1 MNKTSYKIKSLA
13 QKLPRQGMITPGI
26 YKFEDLGSETIEYQK
41 KLKNL
46 IEIETEVETIAES
59 TFDLKLKV
67 EDNKPLETQPTIKRN
82 RKTRRNIND
91 NSN

>member
-1 MNKTSYKIKSLA
+1 MVKTSYKIKSLA
-13 QKLPRQGMITPGI
+13 QRLPKQGTIAPGI
-26 YKFEDLGSETIEYQK
+26 YELEDLGQEVIDYQK

-46 IEIETEVETIAES
+46 IEIHTEVEDKVDS

-67 EDNKPLETQPTIKRN
+67 EDSEIKTPIKRN

-91 NSN
+91 DSN

>member
-1 MNKTSYKIKSLA
+1 MNKVSYKIKSLA
-13 QKLPRQGMITPGI
+13 QRLPKQGTIAPGI
-26 YKFEDLGSETIEYQK
+26 YELEDLGQEVIDYQK

-46 IEIETEVETIAES
+46 IEIHTEVEQIADS

-67 EDNKPLETQPTIKRN
+67 EDTNQTQTPIKRN

-91 NSN
+91 DSN

>member
-1 MNKTSYKIKSLA
+1 MIKTSYKIKSLA
-13 QKLPRQGMITPGI
+13 QRLPKQGTIAPGI
-26 YKFEDLGSETIEYQK
+26 YELEDLGQEVIDYQK

-46 IEIETEVETIAES
+46 IEIHTDEIVNS

-67 EDNKPLETQPTIKRN
+67 EDAEIQTPIKRN

-91 NSN
+91 DSN

>member
-1 MNKTSYKIKSLA
+1 VNKVSYKIKSLA
-13 QKLPRQGMITPGI
+13 QRLPKQGTIAPGI
-26 YKFEDLGSETIEYQK
+26 YELEDLGQEVIDYQK

-46 IEIETEVETIAES
+46 IEIHTEVEQIADS

-67 EDNKPLETQPTIKRN
+67 EDTNQTQTPIKRN

-91 NSN
+91 DSN

>member
-1 MNKTSYKIKSLA
+1 MGIHVNYKIKSLA
-13 QKLPRQGMITPGI
+13 QRLPKQGTIAPGI
-26 YKFEDLGSETIEYQK
+26 YEFEDLGQEVIDYQK

-46 IEIETEVETIAES
+46 IEIHTEVEDKVDS

-67 EDNKPLETQPTIKRN
+67 EDVETQTPIKRN

-91 NSN
+91 DSN

>member
-1 MNKTSYKIKSLA
+1 MNKVTNISYKIKSLA
-13 QKLPRQGMITPGI
+13 QKLPRQGTITPGV
-26 YKFEDLGSETIEYQK
+26 YEFEDLGTEVIEYQK
-41 KLKNL
+41 KIKNL
-46 IEIETEVETIAES
+46 IEIETEVEITAES

-67 EDNKPLETQPTIKRN
+67 EDEIQPQVIKRN

>member
-1 MNKTSYKIKSLA
+1 MLYKVKSLA
-13 QKLPRQGMITPGI
+13 QKLPKRGIIAPGT
-26 YKFEDLGSETIEYQK
+26 YEFEDLGQEVIDYQK

-46 IEIETEVETIAES
+46 IEIHTEVEEKADS

-67 EDNKPLETQPTIKRN
+67 EDAKQIQVPIKRN

-91 NSN
+91 DSN

>member
-1 MNKTSYKIKSLA
+1 MKVTYKIKSLA
-13 QKLPRQGMITPGI
+13 QRLPKQGTIAPGI
-26 YKFEDLGSETIEYQK
+26 YELEDLGQEVIDYQK

-46 IEIETEVETIAES
+46 IEIHTEVEQIADS

-67 EDNKPLETQPTIKRN
+67 EDAETKTPIKRN

-91 NSN
+91 DSN

>member
-1 MNKTSYKIKSLA
+1 VNKVSYKIKSLA
-13 QKLPRQGMITPGI
+13 QRLPKQGTIAPGI
-26 YKFEDLGSETIEYQK
+26 YELEDLGQEVIDYQK

-46 IEIETEVETIAES
+46 IEIETEVEITAES

-67 EDNKPLETQPTIKRN
+67 EDEIQPQVIKRN

>member
-13 QKLPRQGMITPGI
+13 QKLPRQGTITPGV
-26 YKFEDLGSETIEYQK
+26 YEFEDLGTEVIEYQK

-46 IEIETEVETIAES
+46 IEIHTETDEILDS

-67 EDNKPLETQPTIKRN
+67 EDSETQPTIKRN

-91 NSN
+91 NSS

>member
-1 MNKTSYKIKSLA
+1 MLYKVKSLA
-13 QKLPRQGMITPGI
+13 QKLPKLGILSPGT
-26 YKFEDLGSETIEYQK
+26 YEFEDLGQEVIDYQK

-46 IEIETEVETIAES
+46 IEIHTEVEDKVDS

-67 EDNKPLETQPTIKRN
+67 EDTNQTQEKQPIKRN

-91 NSN
+91 DSN

>member
-1 MNKTSYKIKSLA
+1 MTKTSYKIKSLA
-13 QKLPRQGMITPGI
+13 QRLPKQGTIAPGI
-26 YKFEDLGSETIEYQK
+26 YELEDLGQEVIDYQK

-46 IEIETEVETIAES
+46 IEIHTEEKVES

-67 EDNKPLETQPTIKRN
+67 EDSETKTPIKRN

-91 NSN
+91 DSN